1 MLTFVN
7 CSQKV
12 SVHLQIVKNLNYYV
26 KIEWMHEKGRC
37 LVLILTVLSLLYD
50 VDWQSYGSSSG

>member
-12 SVHLQIVKNLNYYV
+12 SVHLQIVKNLNIMWKSNECSFWQLFRCYTML
-26 KIEWMHEKGRC
+26 IGR
-37 LVLILTVLSLLYD
+37 VMGHPVAK
-50 VDWQSYGSSSG
+50 VDF